1 MRDAMTVGAI
11 DAAARQGAGIEVL
24 TRLQDQQ
31 KLEGEAAQRL
41 IEAAG
46 EVGEQAPA
54 PAADGTGQLLD
65 VYA

>member
-1 MRDAMTVGAI
+1 MTSVAAI
-11 DAAARQGAGIEVL
+11 DAAAHQGASIEVL

-46 EVGEQAPA
+46 DVGEQAAA